1 MNTIRTLIADDH
13 PATCEG
19 IAALLDVDPEIEI
32 VGMADDGVTA
42 VEKAVALEAQ
52 AVVMDI
58 KMPELDGIRA
68 AHRIKAEHPQAG
80 IVILSNYSESSYLRE
95 LLSDGRFGYAYLLKT
110 ASIDEIKQTILTVAR
125 GGLFIDPQVSQQ
137 ANASARLERLTS
149 REQDVLEAM
158 AQGFDNQGIA
168 QALSLQPGTVSMH
181 ISNVYA
187 KLKVDAHSDRHARV
201 AAVLMWHGL
210 LG

>member
-1 MNTIRTLIADDH
+1 
-13 PATCEG
+13 
-19 IAALLDVDPEIEI
+19 
-32 VGMADDGVTA
+32 
-42 VEKAVALEAQ
+42 
-52 AVVMDI
+52 
-58 KMPELDGIRA
+58 MPELDGIRA

-158 AQGFDNQGIA
+158 ACGLDNQGIA
-168 QALSLQPGTVSMH
+168 QALNLQPGTVSMH
-181 ISNVYA
+181 VSNVYT
-187 KLKVDAHSDRHARV
+187 KLEVDARSDRHARV